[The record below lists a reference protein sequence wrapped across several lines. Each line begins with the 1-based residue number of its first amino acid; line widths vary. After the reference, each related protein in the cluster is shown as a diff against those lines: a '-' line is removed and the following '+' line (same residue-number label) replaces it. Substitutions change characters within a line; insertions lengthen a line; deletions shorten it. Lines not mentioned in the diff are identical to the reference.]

1 MIWGYRSFPKHPYE
15 SMDHFILMYKFG
27 ENRVVFWVKESS
39 WFWTKIIDRTHT
51 CEMIVLKGAEL
62 FQRTMLNGGR
72 GKGNKI

>member
-1 MIWGYRSFPKHPYE
+1 
-15 SMDHFILMYKFG
+15 MYKFG

-39 WFWTKIIDRTHT
+39 WFWTKIVVRTQT